1 VRHLVFSRPAIR
13 ALALVGIAVAL
24 TGCLSAPQS
33 GDDSVAMT
41 LLHGGRLQPVAAQAK
56 REITCP
62 YIQPLDGTVSYRAG
76 ATDSA
81 RGVTYQSSLTNAARE
96 CSDDGATIR
105 IKVGVQGRIILGE
118 GGRPG
123 GYTAPVRIAVRK
135 GDQTVYSKLHQVP
148 VSVPADDTHGIF
160 TVIDDAIALP
170 ISATVDPGD
179 EYKILIG
186 LDPQGR
192 ATPRN
197 RRR

>member
-1 VRHLVFSRPAIR
+1 VRHHISFRVSSRV
-13 ALALVGIAVAL
+13 LAVVAAAVAL
-24 TGCLSAPQS
+24 SGCLSAPQP
-33 GDDSVAMT
+33 GADDLAMT
-41 LLHGGRLQPVAAQAK
+41 VLHGGRLQPVVGAAK

-62 YIQPLDGTVSYRAG
+62 YIQPLEGTVSYRAG
-76 ATDSA
+76 DTSSA

-96 CSDDGATIR
+96 CSDDGATLR

-135 GDQTVYSKLHQVP
+135 GDQTVYSKLHTVP
-148 VSVPADDTHGIF
+148 VSVPADDTHGVF

-170 ISATVDPGD
+170 IGAEDPGN

-192 ATPRN
+192 STPRK